1 MNIRFNK
8 QLYTS
13 VRHKTEVQSQ

>member
-1 MNIRFNK
+1 MNIQFNK

>member
-8 QLYTS
+8 QLHTS